1 MYNVQDDTEI
11 PEVSQIIGQERKFHI
26 DVDVSKGYRVQMQEP
41 SVNTGRNLQ

>member
-1 MYNVQDDTEI
+1 MYDIQDDTEI

>member
-26 DVDVSKGYRVQMQEP
+26 DVDVSKSYRVQMQEP
-41 SVNTGRNLQ
+41 SVNTDRNSQ